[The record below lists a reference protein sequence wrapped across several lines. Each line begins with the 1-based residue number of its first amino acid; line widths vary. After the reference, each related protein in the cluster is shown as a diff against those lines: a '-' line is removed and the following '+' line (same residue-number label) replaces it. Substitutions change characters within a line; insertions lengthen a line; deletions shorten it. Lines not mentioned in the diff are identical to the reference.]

1 MLVHKCLKRFIFSIL
16 FLISLSSLN
25 SATRTERE
33 GINGQDVGVNIE
45 WLTDDQL
52 SELSE
57 TEGRPARLVK
67 LKQFYDA
74 LEDSKAKTE
83 ATNKIVEQCY
93 DWLSEV
99 VSEEEK
105 SELEQLHEA
114 NHEECHKKVHE
125 YLNRLGEEKR
135 GQIEEKLPFCE
146 HVWYGQAHKHENP
159 ENNSGKEEEK
169 AEAKEG
175 NKAEEKEEEHH
186 EHHHA
191 KKRWVH
197 RHRRNHDHFAHDDG
211 VHEHHELED
220 YLRTHLS
227 WLTDE
232 QKAEMRSLKAEGA
245 GKESLRSKAMQ
256 YLEQST
262 GEQRNE
268 AIKQLVS
275 GCRELL
281 RRLFGAEAAEELKQM
296 RESGTTFEEL
306 EVKIG
311 KLTEALDDEGKRQKA
326 RDYGPACKRI
336 FALSM
341 AVPPTTSRRRRECA
355 QCSERLKHAIKT
367 HLSWLSD
374 EQKAELKADEIAG
387 KTREETKEKVMKW
400 FEAIGEESEKEKARE
415 LMKGGCRE
423 LIKELLGEEAASKI
437 KQMKE
442 GGATPEALA
451 TEIDKLMGEI
461 TDEKKKE
468 TAALYSSGC
477 KQVFGIKA
485 SRKRR
490 EHHHGHGRGHTLED
504 YFKTHLSW
512 LDDTQKENLKT
523 MKGEGKTREEMQK
536 QVMEWFNKLEGEP
549 KTKALELMQTGCR
562 ELLKIILGEDK
573 AIEVKNMK
581 EAGTDINL
589 ISNKINEWINELS
602 ESSHLRKL
610 AEEYKPVCR
619 QLFGVGEEKKPAGRK
634 RRDHHHGH
642 GGGHTLEDYFKTHLS
657 WLDDGQKENL
667 KTMKGEG
674 KTREEMQKKVMEW
687 FNKLEG
693 EPKTKALELMQTG
706 CRELLKI
713 ILGED
718 KAIKV
723 KNMKE
728 AGTDLNLISNK
739 INEWINELSESSH
752 LRKLAEEYKPVCRQL
767 FGVGE
772 ASVSRKRRSWK
783 DIYGKKKLNNRGYDD
798 EEEEE
803 DEGYSNPRVSNIE
816 DNDEQTRTD
825 MGDDGED
832 HDFGDEHL
840 NAHKKWL
847 TSSQKRHIKR
857 MKDKGH
863 EDHEIHDKINEFHE
877 TSPEEVKRTA
887 QGILKRGCES
897 VFQRLFGE
905 YIADEIIQAR
915 EQGASTAELD
925 EKINTALGHIRNA
938 KKRKEATRFAAT
950 CRRIFTMIERRRR
963 SATPIEEQTLEE
975 LFSSHLSWLTEA
987 QQEELRRIRD
997 EGLGR
1002 TEMQERAL
1010 EWLVELSGNERANA
1024 MEQLREG

>member
-1 MLVHKCLKRFIFSIL
+1 MLVHKCLKRFIFLIL
-16 FLISLSSLN
+16 FLFSLSSLN

-125 YLNRLGEEKR
+125 YLNRLGEDKR

-159 ENNSGKEEEK
+159 ENDSGKEEEK
-169 AEAKEG
+169 TEAKEE
-175 NKAEEKEEEHH
+175 NKVDEKKEEHQH

-191 KKRWVH
+191 KKRWAH
-197 RHRRNHDHFAHDDG
+197 RHRRDHDHFAHDDG

-311 KLTEALDDEGKRQKA
+311 KLTEALEDEGKRQKA

-341 AVPPTTSRRRRECA
+341 AVSPAPSRRRRECA

-423 LIKELLGEEAASKI
+423 MIKEILGEEAASKI

-442 GGATPEALA
+442 SGATPEALTA
-451 TEIDKLMGEI
+451 EVDKLMGEL

-468 TAALYSSGC
+468 TAALYSSAC

-490 EHHHGHGRGHTLED
+490 DHHHGHGGGHTLED

-512 LDDTQKENLKT
+512 LDDGQKENLKT

-581 EAGTDINL
+581 EAGTDVNL

-602 ESSHLRKL
+602 ETSHLRKL
-610 AEEYKPVCR
+610 AEEYKPVC
-619 QLFGVGEEKKPAGRK
+619 
-634 RRDHHHGH
+634 
-642 GGGHTLEDYFKTHLS
+642 T
-657 WLDDGQKENL
+657 
-667 KTMKGEG
+667 
-674 KTREEMQKKVMEW
+674 
-687 FNKLEG
+687 
-693 EPKTKALELMQTG
+693 
-706 CRELLKI
+706 
-713 ILGED
+713 
-718 KAIKV
+718 
-723 KNMKE
+723 
-728 AGTDLNLISNK
+728 
-739 INEWINELSESSH
+739 
-752 LRKLAEEYKPVCRQL
+752 QL

-816 DNDEQTRTD
+816 ENDEQTQTD
-825 MGDDGED
+825 MGDDDED

-963 SATPIEEQTLEE
+963 SVTPIEEQTLEQ
-975 LFSSHLSWLTEA
+975 LFSSHLNWLSDA

-1002 TEMQERAL
+1002 TEMQERVL
-1010 EWLVELSGNERANA
+1010 EWLVELSGYERANA
-1024 MEQLREG
+1024 MEQLREGCTLLLFQVYGNDKANDLIKLKNQGAPKHEIALRLLDEEQKHSKAFGPVCRHFFIEGNY